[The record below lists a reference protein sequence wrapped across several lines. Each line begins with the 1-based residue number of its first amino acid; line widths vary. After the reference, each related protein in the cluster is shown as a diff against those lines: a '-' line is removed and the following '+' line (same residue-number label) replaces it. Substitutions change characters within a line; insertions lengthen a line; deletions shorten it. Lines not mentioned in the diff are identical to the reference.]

1 MKNPI
6 ELADLKIGDRVRLV
20 RGMQRGLKAT
30 ISVVNGD
37 GSYCL
42 IGDWT
47 KHTGFVRVNYGPIER
62 DCLEKLV
69 D

>member
-1 MKNPI
+1 MKNPL

-20 RGMQRGLKAT
+20 CGMQRGYKAT

-47 KHTGFVRVNYGPIER
+47 RQTGFVRVNYGPIGREF
-62 DCLEKLV
+62 LEKL
-69 D
+69 DC

>member
-47 KHTGFVRVNYGPIER
+47 RQTGFVRVNYGPVER
-62 DCLEKLV
+62 DCLEKLA